1 MGKNYTKQD
10 ILRLVQEEDVEFIR
24 LQFTD
29 IFGNLKNVAIT
40 VSQLEKA
47 LDNEC
52 MFDGSSIEGFA
63 RIEESDMYLNPDY
76 NTFEIFPWRPQQ
88 GKVARLICDVYR
100 PNGEPFE
107 GDPRYILKRA
117 IKEAADMGYVFEV
130 GPECEFFLFNTDENA
145 MPTTITHEQA
155 GYFDLGPVDFGE
167 NARRDIVLT
176 LEDMG
181 FVIEAS
187 HHEVAP
193 AQHEIDFRYDEALKT
208 ADNIMTFKLA
218 VKTIA
223 KRHGLHATF
232 MPKPKYGV
240 NGSGMHINMSLSK
253 DGRNIFADESG
264 KFGLSREAYY
274 FIGGIM
280 KHMKGMTAVTNPLV
294 NSYKR
299 LVPGFEAPVYI
310 AWSATNR
317 SPLIRIPATH
327 GVGTRIELRCPD
339 PSANPYLA
347 LAVCLRAG
355 LDGIANRMMPP
366 ESVDCNIFE
375 MSREQKE
382 ACGIEEIPGT
392 LIEAV
397 YAMEADPFIRDV
409 LGSHTYTKYIDG
421 KKAEWNRY
429 RSQVTDWE
437 IKTYLN
443 NF

>member
-1 MGKNYTKQD
+1 MSKNYTKQD
-10 ILRLVQEEDVEFIR
+10 ILRMVQEEDVEFIR

-100 PNGEPFE
+100 PNGDPFE

-117 IKEAADMGYVFEV
+117 IKKAADMGYVFEV

-167 NARRDIVLT
+167 NARRDMVLT

-193 AQHEIDFRYDEALKT
+193 AQHEIDFRYDEALTT

-253 DGRNIFADESG
+253 DGRNIFADE
-264 KFGLSREAYY
+264 KDRFGLSKEAYY

-280 KHMKGMTAVTNPLV
+280 KHMKGMTAITNPLV

-299 LVPGFEAPVYI
+299 LVPGFEAPVHI

-339 PSANPYLA
+339 PAANPYLA

-355 LDGIANRMMPP
+355 LDGIANQIMPP

-375 MSREQKE
+375 MSAEQKA

-392 LIEAV
+392 LIEALN
-397 YAMEADPFIRDV
+397 AMEEDALV
-409 LGSHTYTKYIDG
+409 KEALGTHTYTKYIQG
-421 KKAEWNRY
+421 KKEEWDSY
-429 RSQVTDWE
+429 RAQVTDWE
-437 IKTYLN
+437 IRAYLN

>member
-88 GKVARLICDVYR
+88 GKVARMICDVYR

-117 IKEAADMGYVFEV
+117 IKMAADMGYVFEV

-193 AQHEIDFRYDEALKT
+193 AQHEIDFRYDEALIT

-240 NGSGMHINMSLSK
+240 NGSGMHINMSRSK
-253 DGRNIFADESG
+253 DGRNIFADKTD
-264 KFGLSREAYY
+264 KFGLSREAYF

-280 KHMKGMTAVTNPLV
+280 KHMKGMTAITNPLV

-299 LVPGFEAPVYI
+299 LVPGFEAPVHI

-327 GVGTRIELRCPD
+327 GTGTRIELRCPD
-339 PSANPYLA
+339 PAANPYLA

-375 MSREQKE
+375 MSREQRE
-382 ACGIEEIPGT
+382 SCGIEEIPGT
-392 LIEAV
+392 LIEAIH
-397 YAMEADPFIRDV
+397 AMEADGFIKDV
-409 LGSHTYTKYIDG
+409 LGTHTYTKYIDG
-421 KKAEWNRY
+421 KKEEWNRY

-437 IKTYLN
+437 IRAYLN